1 MFTIFLLK
9 KDNKTYFLHP
19 KARLTI
25 YSLANRKKL
34 NKLLKETD
42 RKTETNQKIFIKNL
56 KIENLAPFES
66 LKDFCIENYSD
77 HKQTYPNS
85 YCGGLVCALCFKD
98 LKKSHFFLIN
108 FNCCAVNIYNSK
120 PLLMPSVPSN
130 PPSTTCSFCT
140 KSSLKLF
147 SVDCICCFLFKNI
160 PNLPLKH
167 LHSCEV
173 TDCYE

>member
-98 LKKSHFFLIN
+98 LKKSHFFLI
-108 FNCCAVNIYNSK
+108 
-120 PLLMPSVPSN
+120 
-130 PPSTTCSFCT
+130 TTCSFCT